1 MSLILAI
8 EASGPRC
15 SVALGDGRF
24 LLVRT
29 LERPREHHALVLPLA
44 SELLA
49 EAGLH
54 PADLDAIAFGRGP
67 GSFTGVRIAVAF
79 AQGLG
84 FALSRPLV
92 PVCSLHALALDAH
105 RRADLCAPETHVAV
119 AVDAHMGELYCALFR
134 RAGVI
139 VSRLPVLELQ
149 QVAGYTFPVDC
160 EPAHCLLAGDA
171 WAQYPG
177 IRPPAA
183 RLLGDAGPE
192 ASCVLDLALEAG
204 QETWIDARYA
214 EPSYVRGVSAWKTR
228 EAQAGARG

>member
-24 LLVRT
+24 VLVRT
-29 LERPREHHALVLPLA
+29 LARPREHHALVLPLA

-49 EAGLH
+49 EAGKH
-54 PADLDAIAFGRGP
+54 PADLDAVAFGRGP

-84 FALSRPLV
+84 FALSRHLV

-105 RRADLCAPETHVAV
+105 RRADLRSPETHLVV
-119 AVDAHMGELYCALFR
+119 AVDAHMGELYCAHFR
-134 RAGVI
+134 REGAAL
-139 VSRLPVLELQ
+139 SRLPAPELQ
-149 QVAGYTFPVDC
+149 QVSGYTFPVDC
-160 EPAHCLLAGDA
+160 DPTHSLLAGDA
-171 WAQYPG
+171 WTQYPD

-192 ASCVLDLALEAG
+192 ASCILDLALEGGRDA
-204 QETWIDARYA
+204 WIDARHA
-214 EPSYVRGVSAWKTR
+214 EASYVRGVSAWKTR
-228 EAQAGARG
+228 EAQAAAHG